1 MYAKRGY
8 IPDGSGVWYRNRVC
22 EPYTSCENDDDLI
35 LYLSKK
41 LR

>member
-1 MYAKRGY
+1 MEITLQKRTADHVRIY
-8 IPDGSGVWYRNRVC
+8 FER
-22 EPYTSCENDDDLI
+22 TQDDLI